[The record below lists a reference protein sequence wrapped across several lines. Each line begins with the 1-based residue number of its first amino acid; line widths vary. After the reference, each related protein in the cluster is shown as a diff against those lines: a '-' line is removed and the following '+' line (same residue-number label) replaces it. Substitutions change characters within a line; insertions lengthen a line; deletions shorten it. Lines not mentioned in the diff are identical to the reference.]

1 MQDIKEKYNT
11 DAETMRKNDT
21 AILEMR
27 SSISQMKSSV
37 ESLSSRK
44 DQIENRTHR

>member
-1 MQDIKEKYNT
+1 
-11 DAETMRKNDT
+11 
-21 AILEMR
+21 MR

-44 DQIENRTHR
+44 DQIENRTHRWSRCVRTVR